1 MSDKIIVPPEQPNG
15 RDPRLPILTAEQ
27 QKLVL
32 ANWDKVKIN
41 ALVKMVF
48 SNKDLD
54 GRSFE
59 GKAIKLFLSE
69 HGRAAATTMK
79 AYVGELMLTP
89 EQKAFI
95 EENAKDGKMKPL
107 EIKQVLFPL
116 DKKNTLLTR
125 EGRAVFKYAKE
136 VAGEDVDFWDEPVET
151 QKYSPPK
158 TLAECKNV
166 INSYVQ
172 NPKDPAQDAYS
183 SNSSPSEIKCI
194 RAEQGYLKTT
204 RFRYQA
210 AQYDKRADRTLFE
223 SSFIRTTHDKP
234 DLSAADVDMYVAGA
248 AEMVNITRE
257 ERKILRL
264 EDQLNDILNG
274 DEDESG
280 EKKHLSQAFVEL
292 INQTRT
298 KWDASKKRY
307 QDIMGALESTRA
319 KRNEH
324 QIQRSQSIINL
335 LEAWQKDEDL
345 RNDIIAFGEKEKRED
360 VAEVKRLGDMDAVVA
375 LIAGMTRK
383 EGEA

>member
-1 MSDKIIVPPEQPNG
+1 MTDTIEPLPSPDET
-15 RDPRLPILTAEQ
+15 PRPLPILTPEQ

-54 GRSFE
+54 GRSLE
-59 GKAIKLFLSE
+59 GKAIKLFLAQ
-69 HGRAAATTMK
+69 HDRVAATTMK
-79 AYVGELMLTP
+79 QYIGELMLTP

-307 QDIMGALESTRA
+307 QDIMAALESTRA

-324 QIQRSQSIINL
+324 QVQRSQSIINL

-360 VAEVKRLGDMDAVVA
+360 VAEVRRLTEMDAVVA
-375 LIAGMTRK
+375 LIAGMTRA